1 MIINKEYVSQEN
13 LTLPRLPIPSLNS
26 TKTKLIEWV
35 LPLLNSEQL
44 QTTVTVTNEFFKED
58 GVAEKLQNKLNK
70 WNQNQEGSWLT
81 PFWEESYLTHR
92 DPLPSSMNFN
102 VLLKENLNKSNQT
115 MMKTAGE
122 VSFLI
127 AQLYH
132 KIINQQQGI
141 LSKEETFPDL
151 SQLNKLFRS
160 VRIPKLNRDAFYVA
174 DFDKKNNHIV
184 LLYKNN
190 IYKVPV
196 TNDEGDIYHSTAITN
211 AIEAAI
217 SNELIEGVNVGVFT
231 TANRNEAAEVYTELK
246 KSSENKATLQVIA
259 DALVVLS
266 IDEESDNQKMAI
278 KNLMLNGNN
287 KYFDKTMQIII
298 TKNGSLGFN
307 MEHSAIDGTS
317 VAPVI
322 KHLSE
327 GLLSDLSQVGVIS
340 WEITAQKM
348 TWDLSGAILEKLSK
362 FEQEQFNRKNQF
374 ALLPHN
380 FNDFGA
386 ERIKKMKIS
395 PDAFFHMALQL
406 AQYRTFGE
414 LKSVYEPVSV
424 ANFYEGRT
432 ESARSTSME
441 KLNLIKAIEEG
452 IYDEEELY
460 ILMQAASEAH
470 SSRIKECQNGQGI
483 ERHLFGLKQM
493 YYHYGAKLGI
503 EKLPQIFLDPG
514 YQTLRY
520 DFISTS
526 GMAYEN
532 AEYRMFA
539 PVVEDGHGVAYF
551 ILENSISVN
560 ISSYTDNKVNGE
572 QLMDH
577 FIEALHELKVIAE
590 NSYHPEMINWNI
602 S

>member
-1 MIINKEYVSQEN
+1 MIINRKYVFQDN
-13 LTLPRLPIPSLNS
+13 LTLPKLPVPSLNS
-26 TKTKLIEWV
+26 TKAKLIEWI
-35 LPLLNSEQL
+35 LPLVDKQQL
-44 QTTVTVTNEFFKED
+44 QKTLTVTNEFFKEN
-58 GVAEKLQNKLNK
+58 GIAEKLQSKLNE
-70 WNQNQEGSWLT
+70 WDQNQEGSWLT

-92 DPLPSSMNFN
+92 ESLPISMNFN
-102 VLLKENLNKSNQT
+102 VLLKEDLSKVGQS
-115 MMKTAGE
+115 MIKTAGE
-122 VSFLI
+122 VSYLI

-132 KIINQQQGI
+132 KVIDQQEDKCV
-141 LSKEETFPDL
+141 KEKFLPDM

-160 VRIPKLNRDAFYVA
+160 VRVPKLNSDSFYVA
-174 DFDKKNNHIV
+174 DFNKQNNHVV

-190 IYKVPV
+190 VYKVPV
-196 TNDEGDIYHSTAITN
+196 TNNEGVIYHSDSISD
-211 AIEAAI
+211 AIEAVV
-217 SNELIEGVNVGVFT
+217 SNEVAEGVNVSIFT
-231 TANRNEAAEVYTELK
+231 TAKRDEAAKVYTKLS
-246 KSSENKATLQVIA
+246 KSSENIATLQAIA

-266 IDEESDNQKMAI
+266 IDEESDNQEMAI
-278 KNLMLNGNN
+278 RNLMLNGNN

-322 KHLSE
+322 KHISQ
-327 GLLSDLSQVGVIS
+327 GLLSDISEVGVIS
-340 WEITAQKM
+340 QAIIVEKM
-348 TWDLSGAILEKLSK
+348 TWDLSENILEKLSQIEK
-362 FEQEQFNRKNQF
+362 EHFKRKSQYD
-374 ALLPHN
+374 LLPNN
-380 FNDFGA
+380 FTDFGA
-386 ERIKKMKIS
+386 ERIKKMRIS

-406 AQYRTFGE
+406 AQYRTFGK

-441 KLNLIKAIEEG
+441 KLNLIKAIEAG
-452 IYDEEELY
+452 KDDEEKLY
-460 ILMQAASEAH
+460 FLMQQASEAH
-470 SSRIKECQNGQGI
+470 TSRIRDCQQGHGV
-483 ERHLFGLKQM
+483 ERHLFGLEQM
-493 YYHYGAKLGI
+493 YHLYKAELDI
-503 EKLPQIFLDPG
+503 EKLPEIFLDSG
-514 YQTLRY
+514 YQALRY

-560 ISSYTDNKVNGE
+560 ISSYTDNKVSGE
-572 QLMDH
+572 QLLNH
-577 FIEALHELKVIAE
+577 FIDALHELKIIAE
-590 NSYHPEMINWNI
+590 KSNHSEMINWNI